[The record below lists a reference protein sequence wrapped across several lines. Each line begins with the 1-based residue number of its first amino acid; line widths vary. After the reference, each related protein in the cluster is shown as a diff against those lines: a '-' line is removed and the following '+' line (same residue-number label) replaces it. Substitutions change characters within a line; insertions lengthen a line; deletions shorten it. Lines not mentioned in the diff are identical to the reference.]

1 MGAEGMSGGSGK
13 WNLISGSSSN
23 CSTSASLS
31 IALILLCTNEA
42 LLASVMKGKEEGRE
56 RGEGREDKGQISK
69 D

>member
-42 LLASVMKGKEEGRE
+42 LLASVMKGKEREGRE
-56 RGEGREDKGQISK
+56 EKGQISK
-69 D
+69 DGSQ